1 MFGGLEANAIDQ
13 IHVVETLI
21 TTHDD
26 FIRAQPTER
35 RSAIKV
41 YAVTSCVT
49 RLYAIY
55 ERFVESIISDFLDSI
70 PELIPYSDLSDS
82 LKKEYRVGVSH
93 VLSKLDEERY
103 SHLAHE
109 NVILWYH
116 EALTSIDKYRFI
128 TEALTRHDHNLRLS
142 VVEKLVS
149 RVNLKELRGWL
160 NCSEEIIA
168 LYQEQAAIVE
178 QLDAEL
184 RAFVQLR
191 NEAAHGVLETL
202 EGKDNLARYCALI
215 QAIVRA
221 LAAYFSK
228 NLLMQRIKA
237 GKTKRIGLVT
247 KTFASA
253 GAFIAQL
260 DNGTEVQLGMHV
272 HLLGSNYCMSQP
284 IVSLQVMGVS
294 VDRVVANQPA
304 YEVGVKCAV
313 NPRRRAEIYVDA

>member
-1 MFGGLEANAIDQ
+1 MFGSLEANALEQ

-21 TTHDD
+21 TTHDE

-35 RSAIKV
+35 RSAVKV

-55 ERFVESIISDFLDSI
+55 ERFVESLISDFLDAI
-70 PELIPYSDLSDS
+70 PELIPYCDLSDG

-116 EALTSIDKYRFI
+116 EALTSTDKYRFV
-128 TEALTRHDHNLRLS
+128 TEALTHHDRNLRLS
-142 VVEKLVS
+142 VVERLVS
-149 RVNLKELRGWL
+149 RVNLKDLRGWL
-160 NCSEEIIA
+160 THSEEITA
-168 LYQEQAAIVE
+168 LYEEQTAIVE

-191 NEAAHGVLETL
+191 NEAAHGVLEAL

-221 LAAYFSK
+221 LAAYFSR
-228 NLLMQRIKA
+228 NLLLQRIRA
-237 GKTKRIGLVT
+237 GKAKRIGLVT
-247 KTFASA
+247 ETFASA

-260 DNGTEVQLGMHV
+260 DNGAEVQLGMYV
-272 HLLGSNYCMSQP
+272 HLLSSNYCMSQS
-284 IVSLQVMGVS
+284 IVSLQVMNVN
-294 VDRVVANQPA
+294 VDRVVANQLA

-313 NPRRRAEIYVDA
+313 NPRRHAVIYVDA